1 MDLVAV
7 DSSGISRVS
16 GFQQAADENV
26 IARSRDI
33 IEDTI
38 PAVDV
43 QPMQTTAVTSW
54 LLSFIFVYTEIILV

>member
-7 DSSGISRVS
+7 DSNGISRVS

-54 LLSFIFVYTEIILV
+54 LLSFISVYTEIILV